1 MTGLIDAKEIISQT
15 GKAIKLRLPIK
26 GKLSAQL
33 TDEVKIWITN
43 LSLILRKT
51 GDSFR
56 MA

>member
-1 MTGLIDAKEIISQT
+1 MTGLTDAKGIISQT
-15 GKAIKLRLPIK
+15 GKAIKLRLPLK

-33 TDEVKIWITN
+33 TDEVKIWIGN
-43 LSLILRKT
+43 ILLILRKT